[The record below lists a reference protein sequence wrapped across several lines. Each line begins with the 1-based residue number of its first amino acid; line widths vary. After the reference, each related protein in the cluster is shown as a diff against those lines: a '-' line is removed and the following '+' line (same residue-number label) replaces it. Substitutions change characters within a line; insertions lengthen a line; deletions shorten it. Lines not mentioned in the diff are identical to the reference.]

1 MTSGYLIVG
10 LGNPGPDYE
19 LTRHNA
25 GFLALDYLADQ
36 HGWPLTSEKWQ
47 GICGSGRLGSQRVF
61 LVKPQTYMNRSGE
74 CAARFAEFHR
84 IGPEG
89 ILVLHDDLDLPA
101 GKIKVAAKGGAG
113 GHNGIRS
120 LMQHLGSADFARLKI
135 GIGRPP
141 RNEQGQGVPVDCYVL
156 SAFSGEELELFNSR
170 LPLIQEAVE
179 LFVSQGAE
187 RCMNQINGRATAA
200 EQQRP

>member
-1 MTSGYLIVG
+1 MTDGYLIVG

-36 HGWPLTSEKWQ
+36 HGWPLTNEKWQ
-47 GICGSGRLGSQRVF
+47 GICGSGRLGSQKVV

-74 CAARFAEFHR
+74 CVARFAEFHR

-141 RNEQGQGVPVDCYVL
+141 RNEQGQGMPVDRYVL
-156 SAFSGEELELFNSR
+156 SAFSSEELELFNSR
-170 LPLIQEAVE
+170 LPLIQEAAE
-179 LFVSQGAE
+179 LFVSQGVE
-187 RCMNQINGRATAA
+187 RCMSQINGRTA